1 MKFALFGS
9 RIIDDAIVKMK
20 DSGHHDVNRI
30 VGISPFSANC
40 SFSDNS
46 IIKVAEL
53 AEKNEYRSKITSWDV
68 NKTVYK
74 EISAS
79 QCNYVCI
86 DFGCGIKNLW
96 ECCFED
102 GQCFRVTYTDTVKN
116 NISMLRREL
125 EAFTGKRI
133 QKEKE
138 IYPLLWKDNEI
149 EKEIDDLA
157 DKLQKEMSNKELV
170 LLIPK
175 RAFQYEHKGE
185 IIDSKDS
192 KEIALINDFIDK
204 CSRYFLEKTGCTVI
218 HSSEFILGGEMYEEY
233 EGMHYSDE
241 YYEYIN
247 QCLRFIDKKNVL
259 IDSDE
264 KMALEAYGRKLQ
276 DKVDL
281 MLLPETFKTIEENIK
296 GKKLIIIGGSPRYEE
311 KLKQEYHQE
320 VAFSIPYEKAVT
332 KGELCRELE
341 AAIKNKENYACLI
354 TYLKPHDNLREMLWH
369 KGKGFSPFQDCHFSS
384 HKSIILQD
392 FKGIYFDVYHNR
404 AVVKKPGAKVIMDGL
419 GSNVEMMESNQS
431 PYDIQVFVKNQSQVT
446 VGKNVR
452 ADKLKIS
459 FVNSCTCVVGN
470 DCSFASDCLLVS
482 CDFMKVEL
490 GNDCMFSNNIV
501 VHAGDGHAVFDAET
515 GNRINYDIEKG
526 LSKFQIKLHDHIW
539 VGYEAFILA
548 GADIG
553 TGCVLGGR
561 SLANRTY
568 PNNCVLAGNPAKVV
582 KENVAWTRDPFTQ
595 NVLDDSVLN
604 DAYMQMTMK

>member
-9 RIIDDAIVKMK
+9 RIIDDAIVKIN

-40 SFSDNS
+40 SFSDN
-46 IIKVAEL
+46 IIKYVGLE
-53 AEKNEYRSKITSWDV
+53 EKNEYRRKISLWDL

-74 EISAS
+74 ELGEAD
-79 QCNYVCI
+79 CKYVCM
-86 DFGCGIKNLW
+86 DFGCGIKPLW
-96 ECCFED
+96 EFYFD
-102 GQCFRVTYTDTVKN
+102 GGQYFRVTYTDTVKN
-116 NISMLRREL
+116 NIKVIRREL
-125 EAFTGKRI
+125 EAAAGKKI
-133 QKEKE
+133 QKEKQ
-138 IYPLLWKDNEI
+138 INPLLWKDNEI
-149 EKEIDDLA
+149 EKEIDNLA
-157 DKLQKEMSNKELV
+157 DRLKKEISNKELV

-175 RAFQYEHKGE
+175 CAFQYEHKGG
-185 IIDSKDS
+185 IIDCKDY

-204 CSRYFLEKTGCTVI
+204 CSRYFAKKTGCTVI
-218 HSSEFILGGEMYEEY
+218 NSSEFILGGEMYEEY
-233 EGMHYSDE
+233 EGLYYSDE

-247 QCLRFIDKKNVL
+247 QCLRFIDEKNVL
-259 IDSDE
+259 SGSDE
-264 KMALEAYGRKLQ
+264 QTALEAYEKKLQ
-276 DKVDL
+276 DKIDL
-281 MLLPETFKTIEENIK
+281 MLLPETFKTIEANIN
-296 GKKLIIIGGSPRYEE
+296 GKKLIIIGGSQQYAE
-311 KLKQEYHQE
+311 KLKHEYQQD
-320 VAFSIPYEKAVT
+320 VAFLIPYEKAVT
-332 KGELCRELE
+332 NGKLCTELE
-341 AAIKNKENYACLI
+341 TAIKNKENYACLI
-354 TYLKPHDNLREMLWH
+354 TYLKPHDNLREMLWQ
-369 KGKGFSPFQDCHFSS
+369 KGKGFSPFKDCNFSS

-404 AVVKKPGAKVIMDGL
+404 ASVKNSSAKVIMDGF

-431 PYDIQVFVKNQSQVT
+431 PYDIQVYVKNQSQVI

-459 FVNSCTCVVGN
+459 FVNSCRCTVGN
-470 DCSFASDCLLVS
+470 DCSFASNCLLVS
-482 CDFMKVEL
+482 CDFMSVEL

-561 SLANRTY
+561 SLANRAY
-568 PNNCVLAGNPAKVV
+568 PNNCVLVGNPARVV

-595 NVLDDSVLN
+595 NIFDDSALN
-604 DAYMQMTMK
+604 DLYMQMTVK